1 MNPYIFREYDIR
13 GIVAEDFPEDVV
25 VLLGK
30 AFGTYI
36 REKGG
41 KTLSLSG
48 DVRLSSPMLK
58 KAFAKGL
65 LSTGVDVI
73 DVGIVPTPVNY
84 YSMFILNV
92 DGAVQITGSH
102 NPSNMNG
109 IKLSYDQKAVYGKD
123 IQYLKTLI
131 ESNKFATGAGKFSEK
146 EILEEYKRMVI
157 SKIKLERPVRI
168 VMDSGNATACLAAPE
183 IYKAIGC
190 EVTELFSD
198 VDGSFPN
205 HHPDPTVAKNLVE
218 MIAEVKKGGYDF
230 GIAFDGDADR
240 VGIVDNTGEI
250 IWADYIIILMLDEI
264 FEKYPGTGVVFDV
277 KCSQALEERIIE
289 KGGRPIMWKTGHSL
303 IKQKMKEEGLP
314 FSGEMSGHIFIK
326 DDYFGFD
333 DAMYVGARFAQMV
346 SRSKET
352 LAERMAKLPKYF
364 STPEMRLECENDE
377 IKFEISRKASEYFK
391 ANYNCIDVDGVRIK
405 FGDGWGLVRSSNT
418 QPVIVTRFEAKTEAR
433 LNEIK
438 SLVLTKLQEFGKLK
452 IS

>member
-13 GIVAEDFPEDVV
+13 GVVADDFPEDVV
-25 VLLGK
+25 ILLGK
-30 AFGTYI
+30 AFGTYV

-48 DVRLSSPMLK
+48 DVRLSTPMLK

-84 YSMFILNV
+84 YSMFTLEV

-123 IQYLKTLI
+123 IQYLKSLI
-131 ESNKFATGAGKFSEK
+131 ESNKFATGEGKFSEK
-146 EILEEYKRMVI
+146 EILEEYKQMVI

-183 IYKAIGC
+183 IYKAFGC

-198 VDGSFPN
+198 VDGTFPN
-205 HHPDPTVAKNLVE
+205 HHPDPTVAKNLVD

-264 FEKYPGTGVVFDV
+264 FAKYPGTGVVFDV
-277 KCSQALEERIIE
+277 KCSQALEEIIVE

-303 IKQKMKEEGLP
+303 IKQKMKEENLP

-438 SLVLTKLQEFGKLK
+438 ALVLTKLQEFGKLK

>member
-13 GIVAEDFPEDVV
+13 GVVADDFPEDVV
-25 VLLGK
+25 ILLGK
-30 AFGTYI
+30 AFGTYV

-48 DVRLSSPMLK
+48 DVRLSTPMLK

-84 YSMFILNV
+84 YSMFTLEV

-123 IQYLKTLI
+123 IQYLKSLI
-131 ESNKFATGAGKFSEK
+131 ESNKFATGEGKFSEK
-146 EILEEYKRMVI
+146 EILEEYKQMVI

-198 VDGSFPN
+198 VDGTFPN
-205 HHPDPTVAKNLVE
+205 HHPDPTVAKNLVD

-264 FEKYPGTGVVFDV
+264 FAKYPGTGVVFDV
-277 KCSQALEERIIE
+277 KCSQALEEIIVE

-303 IKQKMKEEGLP
+303 IKQKMKEEDLP

-438 SLVLTKLQEFGKLK
+438 ALVLTKLQEFGKLK

>member
-13 GIVAEDFPEDVV
+13 GVVADDFPEDVV
-25 VLLGK
+25 ILLGK
-30 AFGTYI
+30 AFGTYV

-48 DVRLSSPMLK
+48 DVRLSTPMLK

-84 YSMFILNV
+84 YSMFTLEV

-123 IQYLKTLI
+123 IQYLKSLI
-131 ESNKFATGAGKFSEK
+131 ESNKFATGEGKFSEK
-146 EILEEYKRMVI
+146 EILEEYKQMVI

-198 VDGSFPN
+198 VDGTFPN
-205 HHPDPTVAKNLVE
+205 HHPDPTVAKNLVD

-264 FEKYPGTGVVFDV
+264 FAKYPGTGVVFDV
-277 KCSQALEERIIE
+277 KCSQALEEIIVE

-303 IKQKMKEEGLP
+303 IKQKMKEENLP

-438 SLVLTKLQEFGKLK
+438 ALVLTKLQEFGKLK

>member
-13 GIVAEDFPEDVV
+13 GVVAEDFPEDVV
-25 VLLGK
+25 ILIGK
-30 AFGTYI
+30 AYGTYV

-48 DVRLSSPMLK
+48 DVRLSTPMLK

-84 YSMFILNV
+84 YSMFILEV

-109 IKLSYDQKAVYGKD
+109 IKLSYEKKAVYGKD
-123 IQYLKTLI
+123 IQYLKSLI
-131 ESNKFATGAGKFSEK
+131 ESDKFVTGEGQFSEK
-146 EILEEYKRMVI
+146 EILEEYKQMVI

-190 EVTELFSD
+190 EVTELYSD
-198 VDGSFPN
+198 VDGTFPN
-205 HHPDPTVAKNLVE
+205 HHPDPTVAKNLVD

-230 GIAFDGDADR
+230 GIAFDGDVDR

-264 FEKYPGTGVVFDV
+264 FAKYPGTGVVFDV
-277 KCSQALEERIIE
+277 KCSQALEERIIA

-303 IKQKMKEEGLP
+303 IKQKMKEEDLP

-438 SLVLTKLQEFGKLK
+438 ALVLTKLQEFGKLK

>member
-13 GIVAEDFPEDVV
+13 GVVADDFPEDVV
-25 VLLGK
+25 ILLGK
-30 AFGTYI
+30 AFGTYV

-48 DVRLSSPMLK
+48 DVRLSTPMLK

-84 YSMFILNV
+84 YSMFTLEV

-123 IQYLKTLI
+123 IQYLKSLI
-131 ESNKFATGAGKFSEK
+131 ESNKFATGEGKFSEK
-146 EILEEYKRMVI
+146 EILEEYKQMVI

-198 VDGSFPN
+198 VDGTFPN
-205 HHPDPTVAKNLVE
+205 HHPDPTVAKNLVD

-264 FEKYPGTGVVFDV
+264 FAKYPGTGVVFDV
-277 KCSQALEERIIE
+277 KCSQALEERIIA

-303 IKQKMKEEGLP
+303 IKQKMKEEDLP

-418 QPVIVTRFEAKTEAR
+418 QPVIVTRFEAKTETR

-438 SLVLTKLQEFGKLK
+438 ALVLTKLQEFGKLK

>member
-13 GIVAEDFPEDVV
+13 GVVSEDFPEDVV

-30 AFGTYI
+30 AFGTYV

-48 DVRLSSPMLK
+48 DVRLSTPTLK

-65 LSTGVDVI
+65 LSTGVDVV

-84 YSMFILNV
+84 YSMFTLDV

-109 IKLSYDQKAVYGKD
+109 IKLSYDKKAVYGKD
-123 IQYLKTLI
+123 IQYLKSLI
-131 ESNKFATGAGKFSEK
+131 ESATFATGEGHFSKK
-146 EILEEYKRMVI
+146 EILEEYKQMVI
-157 SKIKLERPVRI
+157 SKIKLEKSVKV
-168 VMDSGNATACLAAPE
+168 VMDCGNATAGLAAPE

-205 HHPDPTVAKNLVE
+205 HHPDPTVAKNLVD

-230 GIAFDGDADR
+230 GIAFDGDVDR
-240 VGIVDNTGEI
+240 VGIVDNKGEI
-250 IWADYIIILMLDEI
+250 IWADYIIIMMLDEI

-277 KCSQALEERIIE
+277 KCSQALEERIVE
-289 KGGRPIMWKTGHSL
+289 KGGKPIMWKTGHSL
-303 IKQKMKEEGLP
+303 IKQKMKEENLP

-352 LAERMAKLPKYF
+352 LAERMAELPKYF

-377 IKFEISRKASEYFK
+377 IKFEISRKADNYFK
-391 ANYNCIDVDGVRIK
+391 AHYDCIDVDGVRIK

-438 SLVLTKLQEFGKLK
+438 ELVLTKLQEFGKLN

>member
-30 AFGTYI
+30 AFGTYV

>member
-25 VLLGK
+25 VMLGK
-30 AFGTYI
+30 AFGTYV

-48 DVRLSSPMLK
+48 DVRLSTPMLK

-65 LSTGVDVI
+65 LSTGIDVI

-84 YSMFILNV
+84 YSMFTLNV

-123 IQYLKTLI
+123 IQYLKSLI
-131 ESNKFATGAGKFSEK
+131 ESNKFAKGKGQFSEK
-146 EILEEYKRMVI
+146 EILEEYKQMVI

-205 HHPDPTVAKNLVE
+205 HHPDPTVAKNLVD

-240 VGIVDNTGEI
+240 VGIVDNNGEI

-438 SLVLTKLQEFGKLK
+438 DLVLTKLQEFGKLK

>member
-13 GIVAEDFPEDVV
+13 GVVADDFPEDVV
-25 VLLGK
+25 ILLGK
-30 AFGTYI
+30 AFGTYV

-48 DVRLSSPMLK
+48 DVRLSTPMLK

-84 YSMFILNV
+84 YSMFTLEV

-123 IQYLKTLI
+123 IQYLKSLI
-131 ESNKFATGAGKFSEK
+131 ESNKFAIGEGKFSEK
-146 EILEEYKRMVI
+146 EILEEYKQMVI

-198 VDGSFPN
+198 VDGTFPN
-205 HHPDPTVAKNLVE
+205 HHPDPTVAKNLVD

-264 FEKYPGTGVVFDV
+264 FAKYPGTGVVFDV
-277 KCSQALEERIIE
+277 KCSQALEEIIVE

-303 IKQKMKEEGLP
+303 IKQKMKEENLP

-438 SLVLTKLQEFGKLK
+438 ALVLTKLQEFGKLK

>member
-13 GIVAEDFPEDVV
+13 GVVAEDFPEDVV
-25 VLLGK
+25 ILIGK
-30 AFGTYI
+30 AYGTYV

-48 DVRLSSPMLK
+48 DVRLSTPMLK

-84 YSMFILNV
+84 YSMFTLDV

-109 IKLSYDQKAVYGKD
+109 IKLSFDKKAVYGKD
-123 IQYLKTLI
+123 IQYLKSLI
-131 ESNKFATGAGKFSEK
+131 ESEKFITGKGHFSEK
-146 EILEEYKRMVI
+146 EILEEYKQMVI

-183 IYKAIGC
+183 IFKAIGC

-198 VDGSFPN
+198 IDGSFPN
-205 HHPDPTVAKNLVE
+205 HHPDPTVAKNLVD

-303 IKQKMKEEGLP
+303 IKQKMKEEDLP

-326 DDYFGFD
+326 DDYYGFD

-352 LAERMAKLPKYF
+352 LAKRMAKLPKYF

-391 ANYNCIDVDGVRIK
+391 ANYECIDVDGVRIK

-418 QPVIVTRFEAKTEAR
+418 QPVIVTRFEAKTEGR

-438 SLVLTKLQEFGKLK
+438 ELVLTKLQEFGKLK

>member
-13 GIVAEDFPEDVV
+13 GVVAEDFPEDVV
-25 VLLGK
+25 ILLGK
-30 AFGTYI
+30 AFGTYV

-48 DVRLSSPMLK
+48 DVRLSTPTLK

-84 YSMFILNV
+84 YSMFTLDV

-109 IKLSYDQKAVYGKD
+109 IKLSYDKKAVYGKD
-123 IQYLKTLI
+123 IQYLKSLI
-131 ESNKFATGAGKFSEK
+131 ESETFTRGEGHFSEK
-146 EILEEYKRMVI
+146 EILEEYKQMVI
-157 SKIKLERPVRI
+157 SKIKLERPVKV
-168 VMDSGNATACLAAPE
+168 VMDCGNATAGLAAPE
-183 IYKAIGC
+183 IFKAIGC
-190 EVTELFSD
+190 DVTELFSD

-205 HHPDPTVAKNLVE
+205 HHPDPTVAKNLAA

-240 VGIVDNTGEI
+240 VGIVDNKGKI

-277 KCSQALEERIIE
+277 KCSQALEERIIK

-303 IKQKMKEEGLP
+303 IKQKMKEESLP

-352 LAERMAKLPKYF
+352 LAERMAALPKYF

-377 IKFEISRKASEYFK
+377 IKFEISGKAEEYFK
-391 ANYNCIDVDGVRIK
+391 AHYKCIDVDGVRIK

-438 SLVLTKLQEFGKLK
+438 DLVLTKLQEFGKLK
-452 IS
+452 IF